1 MIDISCLVNPNF
13 QMKKI
18 LSNFSIAKV
27 IGLVPLSLS
36 RPTLFELY
44 TETMWVSLKS
54 EKRVE

>member
-1 MIDISCLVNPNF
+1 MIDISCLVNSNF
-13 QMKKI
+13 RMKKI

-27 IGLVPLSLS
+27 IGLVPLCLS